1 MNTLEQLKSVNV
13 NPSLHSKQDL
23 NEAEKDTLRKVF
35 AEKMERLL
43 ELVKEQSE
51 LKVLLER

>member
-13 NPSLHSKQDL
+13 NPSLHSEQDS
-23 NEAEKDTLRKVF
+23 NEAAKDTLRKNF

-43 ELVKEQSE
+43 ELVKEHSE
-51 LKVLLER
+51 LKVQLDR